1 MPLIKSISGIRGTLE
16 GESDSSLNSS
26 VIKSYTSS
34 FIQHLYKK
42 NKNKPIKIAVGR
54 DGRLSGKKISEIV
67 CQVSSN
73 AGAIIIDL
81 GYSTTPSVGVFIA
94 KERLDG

>member
-16 GESDSSLNSS
+16 GESDSSLSSS

-34 FIQHLYKK
+34 FIQHLDKK

-54 DGRLSGKKISEIV
+54 DGRVSGKKYLKLFV
-67 CQVSSN
+67 KYHLMLVQ
-73 AGAIIIDL
+73 L
-81 GYSTTPSVGVFIA
+81 
-94 KERLDG
+94 L